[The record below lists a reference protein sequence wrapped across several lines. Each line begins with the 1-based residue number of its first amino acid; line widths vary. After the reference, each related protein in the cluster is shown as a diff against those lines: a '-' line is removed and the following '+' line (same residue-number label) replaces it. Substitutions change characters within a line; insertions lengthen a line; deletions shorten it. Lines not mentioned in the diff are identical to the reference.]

1 MEGDAGAFLQP
12 SAGLKNVLV
21 MYWIILIL
29 AGLCEC
35 TFTFCLGR
43 TRGTAGMEYALWLGS
58 FFAFS
63 ALSMLLLMK
72 ATQQIPVG
80 TAYPI
85 WTGIGAAGTV
95 LIGIFVFGEPAT
107 FWRLFFITTLVA
119 SIVGLKLV

>member
-1 MEGDAGAFLQP
+1 
-12 SAGLKNVLV
+12 

-35 TFTFCLGR
+35 TFTFCLGK
-43 TRGTAGMEYALWLGS
+43 TRGTAGMEYALWLGG

-80 TAYPI
+80 
-85 WTGIGAAGTV
+85 IGAAGTV
-95 LIGIFVFGEPAT
+95 LIGIFIFGEPAT